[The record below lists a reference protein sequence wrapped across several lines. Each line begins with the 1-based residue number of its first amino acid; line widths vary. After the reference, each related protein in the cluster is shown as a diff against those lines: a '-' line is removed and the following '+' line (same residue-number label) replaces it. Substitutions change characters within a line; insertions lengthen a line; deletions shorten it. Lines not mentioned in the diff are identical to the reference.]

1 MCKLKVDREYFEGY
15 LRMFE
20 RFRTEDAERVVEF
33 TEAGNKEL
41 AYYHSGEMVVEDIV
55 IEMLKKALEN

>member
-1 MCKLKVDREYFEGY
+1 MCEMKVDRKYFEGY
-15 LRMFE
+15 LKMFE
-20 RFRTEDAERVVEF
+20 KFRTEDAERFAEF
-33 TEAGNKEL
+33 TEAGNREM